1 MTMANSVETRN
12 PFLDF
17 RLVDTAFSIK
27 SDLKVGN
34 TNKYLL
40 KKVASKY
47 IPNEIINRT
56 KKGFNSPF
64 NEWLFQEYKDDI
76 LKIILEVNNQTGFFN
91 EEYVRFI
98 YAQGVKNKFKQHL
111 YALWLFSKWYKKN
124 YLV

>member
-64 NEWLFQEYKDDI
+64 NEWLLDEYKDDI

-91 EEYVRFI
+91 EEYVLFI
-98 YAQGVKNKFKQHL
+98 YNQGVKNKFKQHL